1 MQESNNNWCLNR
13 PQCRKCDEA
22 WDISWR
28 CHPTTG
34 DRRWTYCVTLNV
46 NSALYPLVRDG
57 CGCKQRVWKC
67 WVCCILWCL
76 SAFDAQWQLRCRSL
90 FARLRDLL
98 YFVCRLCVGGRCWV
112 ANWMV
117 GESAFVMAAQNSGVC
132 LIAVYSFAAPK
143 CYLDSYSSLCVCVL
157 SPLQRSI
164 CLYPQWKVEKPILG
178 SELKA
183 CIH

>member
-34 DRRWTYCVTLNV
+34 DRRWTYRVTLNV

-57 CGCKQRVWKC
+57 CGCKQRVWKW

-76 SAFDAQWQLRCRSL
+76 SAFDAQWQLQCRSL
-90 FARLRDLL
+90 FARLRNPL

-117 GESAFVMAAQNSGVC
+117 GESAFVTAAQNSGVC

-143 CYLDSYSSLCVCVL
+143 CYLDSYSSLCVCVYCHHF
-157 SPLQRSI
+157 SAVFVFTHSGRWRNQFWD
-164 CLYPQWKVEKPILG
+164 QN
-178 SELKA
+178 
-183 CIH
+183 